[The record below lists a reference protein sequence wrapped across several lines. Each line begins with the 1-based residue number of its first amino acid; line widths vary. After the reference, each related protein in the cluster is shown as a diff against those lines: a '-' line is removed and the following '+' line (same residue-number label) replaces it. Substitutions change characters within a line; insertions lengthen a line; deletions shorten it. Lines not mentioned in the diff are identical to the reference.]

1 VLHSFKSNDQNGS
14 RLYRDNGE
22 AAATIPKTG
31 EKPRIQVSFAP
42 PRLRRDH
49 RSTQTKQGSVMGR
62 GPSIENRKNAEDA
75 RRGKVFTKLIR
86 EITIAARNGADP
98 GVNARLRMGI
108 DKALA
113 ANMSKDTI
121 ERAVRRGSGAEGADD
136 MQEIRYEGYGPGGVA
151 LIIDA
156 MTDNSQRT
164 VADIRHA
171 LAKHGGNL
179 GTSGSVAF
187 QFKRIGEIIVDTS
200 AAGGEDKVL
209 EAALD
214 AGADD
219 VQGNGSETSVLT
231 SPESFES
238 VKKALAGAGFSFVR
252 DGIVMRPDNRV
263 GVAGENEETLHDL
276 IDWLEELDDVQD
288 VYHNADLPA

>member
-1 VLHSFKSNDQNGS
+1 
-14 RLYRDNGE
+14 
-22 AAATIPKTG
+22 
-31 EKPRIQVSFAP
+31 
-42 PRLRRDH
+42 
-49 RSTQTKQGSVMGR
+49 MGR

-98 GVNARLRMGI
+98 AGNARLRMGV

-121 ERAVRRGSGAEGADD
+121 ERAIRRGSGAEGADN
-136 MQEIRYEGYGPGGVA
+136 MQELRYEGYGPGGVA

-156 MTDNSQRT
+156 MTDNTQRT
-164 VADIRHA
+164 VADVRHA

-187 QFKRIGEIIVDTS
+187 QFRRLGEIVVDTS
-200 AAGGEDKVL
+200 AAGTEDKVL
-209 EAALD
+209 ETALD

-219 VQGNGSETSVLT
+219 VQGDGAETLVLT
-231 SPESFES
+231 APDTFEA
-238 VKKALAGAGFSFVR
+238 VKNALSGAGFALHR
-252 DGIVMRPDNRV
+252 DEIVMRPENRV
-263 GVAGENEETLHDL
+263 AVDAETEETLRDL

-288 VYHNADLPA
+288 VYHNAKL